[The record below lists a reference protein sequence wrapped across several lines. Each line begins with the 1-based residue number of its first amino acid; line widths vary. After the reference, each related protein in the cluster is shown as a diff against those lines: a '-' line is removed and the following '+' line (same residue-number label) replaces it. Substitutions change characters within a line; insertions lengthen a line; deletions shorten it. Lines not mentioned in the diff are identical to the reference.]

1 MSLLLSGDDGA
12 SKVDI
17 AAFNS
22 TGTAPQYVCRAWVN
36 FNGTGTVAIRE
47 SGNVSSITDNSAG
60 NYTINFT
67 TAMPHV
73 NYMGFGTTSSFV
85 AGSDVSSPRIMERTV
100 NSVGVEC
107 WTNGSIVDSYK
118 MNVGFIL

>member
-1 MSLLLSGDDGA
+1 MSLILDGDDGA
-12 SKVDI
+12 SKVNI

-47 SGNVSSITDNSAG
+47 SGNVSSITDNDVGS
-60 NYTINFT
+60 YTVNFT

-73 NYMGFGTTSSFV
+73 NYMGFGTTSSV
-85 AGSDVSSPRIMERTV
+85 TAGSDVSAPRLLERTV
-100 NSVGVEC
+100 NSVRVEC
-107 WTNGSIVDSYK
+107 WTNGEREDNLN
-118 MNVGFIL
+118 MDVGFIL